1 MRVVTPPFRLGSGSW
16 KQQIPAHRALPR
28 SFVSPRHGIRHPLG
42 VGSEKHGGVPAFGT
56 RVWAGVTAKHFAL
69 LFCFLRRGATHHAAI
84 QPSHNVHSTS
94 MEADSA
100 NLDVFLPDAYV
111 KRSISRIRIDKSRQA
126 DGIVTL
132 TNVQPTDPEDMALES
147 RCGPVRLGMS
157 IEGSTSSMTM
167 PSRGVVR

>member
-1 MRVVTPPFRLGSGSW
+1 
-16 KQQIPAHRALPR
+16 
-28 SFVSPRHGIRHPLG
+28 
-42 VGSEKHGGVPAFGT
+42 
-56 RVWAGVTAKHFAL
+56 
-69 LFCFLRRGATHHAAI
+69 
-84 QPSHNVHSTS
+84 